1 MNSRTTRHGEQR
13 IVESIQHHLPDP
25 AAGCTR
31 ERPPRVDHG
40 YTVLEL
46 IVVVLLIGLLTSVV
60 IAAVGGMRADA
71 ADSSCDAD
79 RRSLG
84 VAVEAYHAEHGTGP
98 IPTTG
103 SGHDRFER
111 TLVAAGL
118 LRGASATHDLD
129 AAGVIQPE
137 GNSPC

>member
-1 MNSRTTRHGEQR
+1 M
-13 IVESIQHHLPDP
+13 
-25 AAGCTR
+25 
-31 ERPPRVDHG
+31 ERPATVDHG

-79 RRSLG
+79 RRSLA

-103 SGHDRFER
+103 SDHDRFER

-118 LRGASATHDLD
+118 LRGASAAHDLD
-129 AAGVIQPE
+129 ADGVIQPE